1 MLKRIVNGFYADSL
15 QVDMT
20 PNINLPAIESSFVQL
35 GKIGHWSFV
44 VRPVFEGDCFTL
56 FANSLDELDRAFV
69 DQLNDDENYHVIY
82 RISLFLADITQ
93 EDKFIEILK
102 SHYSDDCPLVEIIP
116 QAPVT
121 GTAYAIE
128 AWGLS
133 ANSSD
138 EISITRT
145 SDQVS
150 TVSYSGLS
158 WTHVVNC
165 RPTVSDDLVYP
176 KSYSCFEELQ
186 KQFNQLDIS
195 FEDVIRIWIYLGD
208 IVGPEGETQRYKELN
223 RARTDFFGDMQ
234 FCKKYPSDA
243 FEIDAYPASTGI
255 GSDGKNVML
264 SGLSVHS
271 SSEKKLVAVPL
282 ENPQQ
287 TSAFN
292 YEKTYSP
299 QSPKFA
305 RALGVEYE
313 DGGVIF
319 ISGTASIIDSESR
332 FIGKPARQAA
342 CTLDNIACLIDRTNC
357 REHGFNRLGA
367 ELDQL
372 AFLRV
377 YIKRPEDY
385 DEIAAVCRKR
395 CGEGVPM
402 IFTVSDVCRPELLVE
417 MEGIVYTKK

>member
-1 MLKRIVNGFYADSL
+1 
-15 QVDMT
+15 MT
-20 PNINLPAIESSFVQL
+20 ENKFNLPAIESSYIQL
-35 GKIGHWSFV
+35 GEIGHWSFV
-44 VRPVFEGDCFTL
+44 VRPVYEDDCFTL
-56 FANSLDELDRAFV
+56 FANSLDELDRAFE
-69 DQLNDDENYHVIY
+69 DQLNEDEQYHVIY
-82 RISLFLADITQ
+82 RLSLFLADISQ
-93 EDKFIEILK
+93 EGEFIEVLK
-102 SHYSDDCPLVEIIP
+102 KHYGDDCPIFEIIP

-121 GTAYAIE
+121 GAAYAIE

-133 ANSSD
+133 SSKPD
-138 EISITRT
+138 AISVKRT
-145 SDQVS
+145 SDQLS
-150 TVSYSGLS
+150 TVSYSGLD

-165 RPTVSDDLVYP
+165 RPSVSDELVYP
-176 KSYSCFEELQ
+176 RSYSCFEELQ

-223 RARTDFFGDMQ
+223 RARTDFFGDMK
-234 FCKKYPSDA
+234 FCRKYPLDSSD
-243 FEIDAYPASTGI
+243 FDAYPASTGI
-255 GSDGKNVML
+255 GSDGKNVIL
-264 SGLSVHS
+264 AGLSIHS
-271 SSEKKLVAVPL
+271 NSPNLVAAPL

-292 YEKTYSP
+292 YGKTYSP

-305 RALGVEYE
+305 RALGVEYD

-332 FIGKPARQAA
+332 FIDKPARQAA
-342 CTLDNIACLIDRTNC
+342 CTLDNIACLIDKSNC
-357 REHGFNRLGA
+357 REHGFDRLGA
-367 ELDQL
+367 ELNQL

-385 DEIAAVCRKR
+385 EVIAAVCRKR
-395 CGEGVPM
+395 CGDSVPM
-402 IFTVSDVCRPELLVE
+402 VFTVTDVCRPELLVE